1 MKNLGLVFIF
11 ILIFLLFFVRAD
23 TSFFDNPDDFFIM
36 SEISENGGGIPSG
49 GSSGG
54 GGSSG
59 RIYAETPKDDEGK
72 AKSIEEDR
80 KGYPEEKKDELD
92 IKNLTWPWILIF
104 VLFILAVFV
113 IFRVEK
119 IFFRLI
125 NKWRSLN
132 SPDSY

>member
-1 MKNLGLVFIF
+1 MKNLGLVFLF

-23 TSFFDNPDDFFIM
+23 TSFFDNPNDFFIM
-36 SEISENGGGIPSG
+36 SEISDSDDEIQDG

-59 RIYAETPKDDEGK
+59 RGSAGTSEDGEEKPKIIRKEDGDEQ
-72 AKSIEEDR
+72 
-80 KGYPEEKKDELD
+80 YPEEEKNEPE

-104 VLFILAVFV
+104 VLFILAVFI
-113 IFRVEK
+113 IFRIER

-125 NKWRSLN
+125 NRWRSLN
-132 SPDSY
+132 T